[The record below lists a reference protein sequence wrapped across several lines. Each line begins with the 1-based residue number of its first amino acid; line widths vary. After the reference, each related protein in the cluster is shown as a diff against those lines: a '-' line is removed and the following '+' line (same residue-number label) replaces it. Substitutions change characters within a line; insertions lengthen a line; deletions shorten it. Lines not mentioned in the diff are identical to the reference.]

1 MEEIRDDLS
10 FHLCC
15 KQMAGSD
22 IYIYNVKSNFTVYM
36 VKALL
41 NRRLDIPEDQQ
52 RLIHSGLVMEDNK
65 SLAYY
70 NVNYSSEILI
80 VRRLCGG
87 ARTKSTAFWLNSDEL
102 DAIFSDSS
110 ESTSSSNSDTSE
122 DKTVT
127 SKSDLSIKE

>member
-1 MEEIRDDLS
+1 MEEIRDELS

-41 NRRLDIPEDQQ
+41 NRRLDLPEDRQ
-52 RLIHSGLVMEDNK
+52 RLIHRGLVMEDNK

-70 NVNYSSEILI
+70 NVNYASEILI

-87 ARTKSTAFWLNSDEL
+87 ARTKSTRFYFTSEEL

-110 ESTSSSNSDTSE
+110 ESTSS
-122 DKTVT
+122 
-127 SKSDLSIKE
+127 KSDLSIKE

>member
-1 MEEIRDDLS
+1 MEEIRDELS

-41 NRRLDIPEDQQ
+41 NRRLDLPEDQQ
-52 RLIHSGLVMEDNK
+52 RLIHRGLVMEDNK

-70 NVNYSSEILI
+70 NVNYASEILI

-87 ARTKSTAFWLNSDEL
+87 ARTKSTAFYFTSEEL

-110 ESTSSSNSDTSE
+110 ESTSS
-122 DKTVT
+122 
-127 SKSDLSIKE
+127 KSDLSIKE